1 MLSSLVFSVSTAN
14 IMLFPRNK
22 KIPPNR
28 DIYFIFNTRYSAE
41 CIYQA
46 IWSLLRDD
54 DVEALAVAEV
64 VDGGDG
70 VVARGG

>member
-1 MLSSLVFSVSTAN
+1 
-14 IMLFPRNK
+14 MLFSRNK
-22 KIPPNR
+22 KIPPKR
-28 DIYFIFNTRYSAE
+28 DIYFIFNKRYSAE
-41 CIYQA
+41 YIYQA